1 MREIKFRAW
10 FNGKRKMVYNLG
22 FDDRSFTTL
31 DDPTLE
37 ENEMPAVWD
46 KDCIIDDSYYEGAFS
61 FELMQYTGLKDKNGV
76 EIYEGDILLEKNCKV
91 WGEYTKDD
99 GITWLKMTNKTED
112 RLYQVFYD
120 EKTCQF
126 TTNRGWL
133 WPLSNLTEV
142 IGNLTEVIG
151 NIYENPELIKG
162 ES

>member
-1 MREIKFRAW
+1 MREIKFR
-10 FNGKRKMVYNLG
+10 GKRELAKEWVYGDLTRYSEG
-22 FDDRSFTTL
+22 L
-31 DDPTLE
+31 
-37 ENEMPAVWD
+37 
-46 KDCIIDDSYYEGAFS
+46 SYITVDLIEDEVYRVSTETVG
-61 FELMQYTGLKDKNGV
+61 QYTGLKDKNGV

-133 WPLSNLTEV
+133 WTLSNLTEV
-142 IGNLTEVIG
+142 IGNIWEH
-151 NIYENPELIKG
+151 PELIKG